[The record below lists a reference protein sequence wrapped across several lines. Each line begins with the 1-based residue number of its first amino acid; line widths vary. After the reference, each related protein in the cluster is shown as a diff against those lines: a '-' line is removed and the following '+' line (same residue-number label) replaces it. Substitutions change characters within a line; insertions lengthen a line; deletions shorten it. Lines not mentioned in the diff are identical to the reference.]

1 MKATKLILAVT
12 LLFASTISY
21 GQNQEKDSIIGKED
35 YYKERAKEDAKFE
48 QEFNSKSKSED
59 KSFWKDQRAYEKEL
73 KKKDEIAH
81 EAYMQGKKDA
91 YAEHNNHCDAHCNHG
106 AYYKVH
112 VRYYYHHNQ
121 SYERR
126 SHRRSNAAR
135 ITVKTP
141 SIRLGMF

>member
-1 MKATKLILAVT
+1 MKATKAILAIT
-12 LLFASTISY
+12 LLFASAISY

-35 YYKERAKEDAKFE
+35 YYKERAKEDAQFE

-73 KKKDEIAH
+73 KKKDKIAH
-81 EAYMQGKKDA
+81 KAYMQGKKDA

-106 AYYKVH
+106 AYYKFH
-112 VRYYYHHNQ
+112 VSYYYHHDQ

-126 SHRRSNAAR
+126 SYRRSNAAR
-135 ITVKTP
+135 IVVKMP

>member
-1 MKATKLILAVT
+1 MKATKAILVIT
-12 LLFASTISY
+12 LLFASAISY

-81 EAYMQGKKDA
+81 KAYMQGKKDA
-91 YAEHNNHCDAHCNHG
+91 YAAHNNHCDAHCNHG
-106 AYYKVH
+106 AYYKFH
-112 VRYYYHHNQ
+112 VSYYYHHDQ

-126 SHRRSNAAR
+126 SYRRSNAT
-135 ITVKTP
+135 TVVLKTP